1 MAVLPSAS
9 LGCQRVQVLPRLAGA
24 LAIPGI
30 YTSWAPSSAFHRVGA
45 LQSAPVSPGRT
56 LVLPLNPRGAH
67 THMSFLSI
75 YPSIRVFSN
84 ESALRQGGQSIG
96 ATALA
101 SVIVG
106 SGRSPGEGIG
116 YPLQYS
122 WASLVAQ

>member
-67 THMSFLSI
+67 THMSFLVGVPMRPR
-75 YPSIRVFSN
+75 PSWSPSPPPVMPP
-84 ESALRQGGQSIG
+84 LR
-96 ATALA
+96 
-101 SVIVG
+101 G
-106 SGRSPGEGIG
+106 SSRAC
-116 YPLQYS
+116 YD
-122 WASLVAQ
+122 